1 MAFLAPNVASG
12 SFLFSRSNSAPATSC
27 AQMKWKRQDREI
39 TMTNIS
45 IRFLQ
50 HLLQTICLQPRIFSP
65 TVGGLIECTSPK
77 NRKSIYILYHIDAFN
92 SRTVMTLLWATWAEN
107 KNEWRLLN
115 TSLHETH
122 VCARFCPAHDNRDIL
137 SPLDFV
143 SSLSRYC
150 WPNGVLCASRVVQT
164 SLTQHWFF
172 FIISIAIYS

>member
-1 MAFLAPNVASG
+1 
-12 SFLFSRSNSAPATSC
+12 
-27 AQMKWKRQDREI
+27 
-39 TMTNIS
+39 MTNIS
-45 IRFLQ
+45 THFLQ
-50 HLLQTICLQPRIFSP
+50 HLLQTNCMQQRLISL

-122 VCARFCPAHDNRDIL
+122 VCARFCPVHDNRDIL

-150 WPNGVLCASRVVQT
+150 WPNGVLMHKPCGADVFNTTLVFLYHFCCYLFVVFIVFCQILCIRTSQPVRQSTSQT
-164 SLTQHWFF
+164 DN
-172 FIISIAIYS
+172 